1 MAEYA
6 LPIVL
11 TFVGFVTLAAILLVP
26 VYRFLNREERKSRD
40 WTEEALAA
48 RRMREGPPGDGAPG
62 AAPRPVDA
70 DEPDA

>member
-26 VYRFLNREERKSRD
+26 VYRFINREERRSSE
-40 WTEEALAA
+40 WTEEALAR
-48 RRMREGPPGDGAPG
+48 RRMREGPPGDGAAG
-62 AAPRPVDA
+62 RPPESDG
-70 DEPDA
+70 ES